1 MVDQNEH
8 FKNRADVPVQRT
20 YYGIFHYILLCNMR
34 KNRAL
39 SIPNPT
45 TYLLAVVEPAEVD
58 PPGQDATENMV
69 VYSRTG
75 PTMVVDV
82 RSIENVVG
90 RVKFKNGDFGIID
103 RSGGYTRTVFIDDE
117 DV

>member
-1 MVDQNEH
+1 MP
-8 FKNRADVPVQRT
+8 R
-20 YYGIFHYILLCNMR
+20 
-34 KNRAL
+34 NRAL
-39 SIPNPT
+39 SLQNPT

-58 PPGQDATENMV
+58 PPGQDATETMV
-69 VYSRTG
+69 VYTRTG

-90 RVKFKNGDFGIID
+90 RIRFKDGNFGIID

-117 DV
+117 DA